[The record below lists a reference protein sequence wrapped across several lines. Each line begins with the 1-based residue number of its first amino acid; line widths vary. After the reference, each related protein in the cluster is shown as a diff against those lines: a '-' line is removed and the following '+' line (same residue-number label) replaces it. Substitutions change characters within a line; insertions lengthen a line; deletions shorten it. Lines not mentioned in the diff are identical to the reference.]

1 MDYTLTDNEGTV
13 IDTSKGEEPMSYIQ
27 GIGNLIPGLE
37 SALEGKSAGDT
48 LQVSVTACAT
58 KR

>member
-1 MDYTLTDNEGTV
+1 
-13 IDTSKGEEPMSYIQ
+13 MSYIQ
-27 GIGNLIPGLE
+27 GLGNLIPGLE

-48 LQVSVTACAT
+48 LQVSVTVCVT